1 MPLGDELTQ
10 SALETGT
17 RTGCRVTGDDQ
28 LQLAIHLPDDGVL
41 HFERPRTGGPS
52 DWRVAEFLSP
62 GGGCLFDEPIGYDC
76 GQALD
81 LLAAKRAAA

>member
-1 MPLGDELTQ
+1 MPLGDDLTQ
-10 SALETGT
+10 SAMETGT
-17 RTGCRVTGDDQ
+17 RTGCRITGDDQ

-62 GGGCLFDEPIGYDC
+62 GGGCHFDEPVGDQW
-76 GQALD
+76 GQALN
-81 LLAAKRAAA
+81 LLAERAAA